1 MRKSCVCF
9 RPGALFPAIAAHMW
23 NWVVL
28 NSAEAWRPFMLTEW
42 VDDAP
47 IRRILANCSP
57 GCAGTYL
64 SSQRLKSWDR
74 RMKSSRSS
82 LVTQLSLRSAWAS
95 WEQSSCQ
102 VCHLPGCQS
111 WFGWSNWLG
120 RCHPPYHTTYLSS
133 HRFSVERIVFGQRSS
148 YCCRAPLTEPSVRF
162 SWACLTL
169 THPGAL
175 QLR

>member
-1 MRKSCVCF
+1 MWKSCVWF
-9 RPGALFPAIAAHMW
+9 QPGALFPAIAAHVW

-42 VDDAP
+42 VDDSP

-82 LVTQLSLRSAWAS
+82 LVTQLILRSAWAF
-95 WEQSSCQ
+95 WEQSS
-102 VCHLPGCQS
+102 CHLPGCQS
-111 WFGWSNWLG
+111 WFGWSSWQG
-120 RCHPPYHTTYLSS
+120 RCPPPYHTTYLSS
-133 HRFSVERIVFGQRSS
+133 HRFSVEENCLWSKVVLLLRCSPDRTSS
-148 YCCRAPLTEPSVRF
+148 QVLLGLSYPDT
-162 SWACLTL
+162 SWSSTA
-169 THPGAL
+169 
-175 QLR
+175 